1 METPELFR
9 IDVHHHALPP
19 DMLPLLR
26 EHSITQNADWGTGA
40 GSPLVMEPWESASA
54 LSVMDTYGIA
64 TAILSE
70 LGASGLAGN
79 ARRQQ
84 ELARATNRFFAQTIA
99 EAPRRFGA
107 FASLPM
113 PNIDATLDEIAYVF
127 DTLHLDGVFLLS
139 NYDGRY
145 LGDPLFDPVF
155 AELHRRKAVAFLH
168 PAAPR
173 EREQSLT
180 LPVFVLDFVFDTTRA
195 LTNLIL
201 RGTLQRYPEIRLI
214 CAHAGGVT
222 PYLGLRLT
230 VSSMIMRQTQSSQEV
245 AQALSSLYYETAL
258 SAAPVPLSVLQQ
270 VTDLSHL
277 VLGCDSPP
285 APPPLIG
292 QTIAGIENDDGL
304 TKQAIRMIEREN
316 ALALFPRL
324 KTL

>member
-1 METPELFR
+1 METPESFR

-26 EHSITQNADWGTGA
+26 EHGITQNADWGTGP
-40 GSPLVMEPWESASA
+40 GSPLVMEPWESARA
-54 LSVMDTYGIA
+54 LAVMDTYGIA

-70 LGASGLAGN
+70 LGGSGLASN
-79 ARRQQ
+79 ARKQQ
-84 ELARATNRFFAQTIA
+84 ELARATTLFFAQVIT

-113 PNIDATLDEIAYVF
+113 PNIDATLDEIAYAF

-145 LGDPLFDPVF
+145 LGDPAFDPVF

-173 EREQSLT
+173 EREPLLT

-195 LTNLIL
+195 MTNLIFQ
-201 RGTLQRYPEIRLI
+201 GTLQRYPGIRLI
-214 CAHAGGVT
+214 CAHAGGVA
-222 PYLGLRLT
+222 PYLGLRLD
-230 VSSMIMRQTQSSQEV
+230 VSSMIMHQSQRSQEV
-245 AQALSSLYYETAL
+245 AQTLSSLYYDVAL
-258 SAAPVPLSVLQQ
+258 SCAPVPLSALQQ

-277 VLGCDSPP
+277 LLGCDSPP

-292 QTIAGIENDDGL
+292 QTIAGLENAGGF
-304 TKQAIRMIEREN
+304 TQQAIRMIEREN